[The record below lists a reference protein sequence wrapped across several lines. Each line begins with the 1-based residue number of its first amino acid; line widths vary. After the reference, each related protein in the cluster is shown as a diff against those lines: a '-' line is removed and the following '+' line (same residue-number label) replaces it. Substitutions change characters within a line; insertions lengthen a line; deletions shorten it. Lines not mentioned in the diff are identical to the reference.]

1 MTDVNIALAA
11 DFDRK
16 LFWRGGRSV
25 RYLVARLVA
34 RREDN
39 GRREERAALNIALV
53 IDASGSMRGGK
64 LEAAKS
70 AALGLAE
77 RLAPRDRLTVV
88 SFASDVRVHL
98 DAVPVTTENAI
109 RIRAEIS
116 GLKTRGMTC
125 LSGGWFAGVDC
136 AARVAEEDADLTPRV
151 IVLSDGHANRGIH
164 DPAELCEHAGEL
176 RQRGVLTSALG
187 IGNGYDEQ
195 LLRGIAEN
203 GGGRLHDAET
213 ETEISSVLLGE
224 LDDILLTAVEGAE
237 VAVATPPS
245 ARVEFV
251 GTARTDTSRDR
262 MAIPLGPLQNEVER
276 IAVFKVICPKARKGD
291 TLTFSVAAS
300 GLAAE
305 GGTALSA
312 TAGPITLTATG
323 GESNDAQ
330 DRDADLTH
338 LVART
343 WHAHIVATVSRM
355 NGEGAYRNARR
366 FAERELEYFARY
378 VRGFEF
384 GRKMIRELQMLIR
397 HAAKPMQSRVRKEM
411 TVQTTLMTQARF
423 DRRGESKPRW
433 SERMAR
439 GE

>member
-1 MTDVNIALAA
+1 MTEVNVALTA

-16 LFWRGGRSV
+16 LFWEGGRSV
-25 RYLVARLVA
+25 RYLVARVMA
-34 RREDN
+34 RREDDR
-39 GRREERAALNIALV
+39 RREERAALNIALV
-53 IDASGSMRGGK
+53 IDASGSMRGNK
-64 LEAAKS
+64 LKAAKL

-77 RLAPRDRLTVV
+77 RLTPRDRLTVV

-98 DAVPVTTENAI
+98 DAVRVTTENAL
-109 RIRAEIS
+109 RIQAEIS
-116 GLKTRGMTC
+116 RLETRGMTC
-125 LSGGWFAGVDC
+125 LSEGWFTGAEC
-136 AARVAEEDADLTPRV
+136 AAHVAEEDADLTPRV
-151 IVLSDGHANRGIH
+151 IVLSDGHANIGIH
-164 DPAELCEHAGEL
+164 NPAELCEHAGEL

-213 ETEISSVLLGE
+213 DAEISSVLLGE

-237 VAVATPPS
+237 IAVTAPPS

-262 MAIPLGPLQNEVER
+262 TAIALGPLQNEVER
-276 IAVFKVICPKARKGD
+276 IAVFKVICPETQKGD

-305 GGTALSA
+305 GGAALSS
-312 TAGPITLTATG
+312 TVGPVTLTAAG
-323 GESNDAQ
+323 GKSNGTQ

-338 LVART
+338 LVARI
-343 WHAHIVATVSRM
+343 WQAHIVATVSRV
-355 NGEGAYRNARR
+355 NREGSYSNAHR
-366 FAERELEYFARY
+366 FAKRELKYFARY

-384 GRKMIRELQMLIR
+384 GREMIFELEMLVR
-397 HAAKPMQSRVRKEM
+397 HANKPMSSRMNKEM
-411 TVQTTLMTQARF
+411 QLQEVHMVQARI
-423 DRRGESKPRW
+423 DRRGPSKPRW